1 MIPNI
6 LKNLKLILVVFI
18 VQKFKIFI
26 KKTQFLHFRA
36 EKNCVFLLIYKD
48 KIKTVRLSVPTTKFY
63 LLRKLKF
70 LEFRE

>member
-6 LKNLKLILVVFI
+6 LKNLKLILVVFV

-26 KKTQFLHFRA
+26 KKTQLLHFWP

-48 KIKTVRLSVPTTKFY
+48 KIKTVRLSGSQ
-63 LLRKLKF
+63 LRNLIYF
-70 LEFRE
+70 VNLNF

>member
-6 LKNLKLILVVFI
+6 LKNLKLILVVFV

-26 KKTQFLHFRA
+26 KKTQLLHFWP

-48 KIKTVRLSVPTTKFY
+48 KIKTVRLSEPTTKFY
-63 LLRKLKF
+63 LLRKLNF
-70 LEFRE
+70 

>member
-1 MIPNI
+1 MIRNI

-26 KKTQFLHFRA
+26 KKTQFLYFWP

-48 KIKTVRLSVPTTKFY
+48 KIKTVRLSGSQ
-63 LLRKLKF
+63 LRNLIYSVNLNF
-70 LEFRE
+70 